1 MEELKYVDRRNTN
14 CAKWDGL
21 ERMFGREDLLAMWV
35 ADMDF
40 QVPECVKEA
49 LHRYVDQ
56 GVFGYYD
63 APDSYYE
70 AFIDWEERHYGFK
83 VEREWIRFSPGVVS
97 AFNWIIQFMTE
108 PGDAIIVTTPVYY
121 PFLNA
126 VRNND
131 RKLIMCDLVNTEG
144 RYTMDYAA
152 FEREII
158 ENQVKLFILCSPH
171 NPVGRVWSR
180 EELQKVL
187 EICRKHDVFVI
198 SDEIHQDL
206 TYEGHKNIPAYMV
219 GDYQDMLI
227 SLTAPS
233 KTFNLAGAQNS
244 IILIA
249 DEKLR
254 KKWDLFV
261 KQIQVNEGNTF
272 GYLAAEAA
280 YRDGEAWY
288 EAVKSQII
296 GNYHELQEML
306 SAQLPEAVISPLEG
320 TYLAWVDLRACAEP
334 DQVKKK
340 VIDECRLGVDFGD
353 WFGGKRFDG
362 FIRLNLATSA
372 ENVRAAAKVLAEVF
386 ANK

>member
-1 MEELKYVDRRNTN
+1 
-14 CAKWDGL
+14 
-21 ERMFGREDLLAMWV
+21 
-35 ADMDF
+35 
-40 QVPECVKEA
+40 
-49 LHRYVDQ
+49 
-56 GVFGYYD
+56 
-63 APDSYYE
+63 
-70 AFIDWEERHYGFK
+70 
-83 VEREWIRFSPGVVS
+83 
-97 AFNWIIQFMTE
+97 
-108 PGDAIIVTTPVYY
+108 
-121 PFLNA
+121 
-126 VRNND
+126 
-131 RKLIMCDLVNTEG
+131 
-144 RYTMDYAA
+144 
-152 FEREII
+152 
-158 ENQVKLFILCSPH
+158 
-171 NPVGRVWSR
+171 
-180 EELQKVL
+180 
-187 EICRKHDVFVI
+187 
-198 SDEIHQDL
+198 
-206 TYEGHKNIPAYMV
+206 MV